1 MGAIFIPRNMTIID
15 DIKSK
20 LDLVDFVGDK
30 VTLKKS
36 GSSSYSGFCPFH
48 SNTKT
53 PSFAVFPHTQTWR
66 CFGSCNEGGDIFDY
80 VQKLDGVDLGQAI
93 ATLAG
98 RAGIILDNSPEGV
111 AKQRKQTELRVL
123 HAAVADHYREN
134 LRRNH
139 KAQGFLRGRGF
150 PSRTIFNGLIGY
162 AEGHALVRHLRGLDL
177 LDLAI
182 DNHILGHDNDKGRTY
197 DPLHDGVVYLC
208 HNAHG
213 QIVDFESRSIVEKK
227 HRRLGPK
234 SPFWA
239 IHQKKGLLVVV
250 EGPADALTWWQ
261 MGFNALATNG
271 VNLAGLDTTDIK
283 RFSEVYYIQDRDEA
297 GDANAVKLAS
307 AIGPMTRLVK
317 TWSIA
322 GCKDSNDLI
331 RNGLKPERKH
341 FEAMLRGGVIYLDTV
356 IQQASRATHSE
367 FDTLIG
373 ELFSQLRKLDDI
385 PLLRYKKQI
394 CKSLKLSSVDFA
406 QYMKV
411 SEPEPTVQAEFD
423 LDFRTAK
430 EFYEVVRGRT
440 FYLKQ
445 DKEGAI
451 RPELLIEAELSINK
465 IIHRVGN
472 DEQIELLIDCQQPG
486 NRKLAPAKIPLQDFE
501 SMKWITNNWPLLGVR
516 PPVRDNSAF
525 LREAI
530 QNLSKPSHKII
541 FEQTGWRMVDGQ
553 RCFLTNE
560 GALGYS
566 GETDIEVDL
575 SVDRAETNMKY
586 YRLPLEPVNVVE
598 AWKHSLD
605 LWDGLGDG
613 AIMLWAAAHLAP
625 LKPLLSP
632 TFVIM
637 IYART
642 NSFKSTIATLFQSYF
657 GDWHKHGSKDA
668 WKFLAGSFR
677 STLHSIIKNA
687 YLAKD
692 TLYVV
697 DDFFPREDNEAK
709 RMVGTLVELIRGFGN
724 SAGRDRLK
732 GGGRFQQHS
741 DKPRCISIITA
752 EELPKEKLE
761 ESDLARIISYPL
773 KSWDKDDPMLDS
785 FLRRLNDA
793 YNVQGPHLPHAM
805 SAFCLHLAENWET
818 LQKQLPQV
826 EAKNLALFNKSR
838 YPRQPESFAKLL
850 TAIDVALEYAVSIG
864 AITLAE
870 STKRQKRA
878 LAVLKDIMESHGLQI
893 QSSDPTERFVEVL
906 RDKLD
911 DNWVLAKG
919 QISSQDSKSDDFDLQ
934 IPYHQEHA
942 GYKDDEFIYLKP
954 EFFKKVLADKYK
966 PFTLGLNTMYER
978 MAQKGWIM
986 RGSDGKASIV
996 RWVLHRN
1003 SAVRLIHIPLEV
1015 IYPELKK
1022 EK

>member
-1 MGAIFIPRNMTIID
+1 MTIIEE
-15 DIKSK
+15 IKSRI
-20 LDLVDFVGDK
+20 DLVDFVGEK

-53 PSFAVFPHTQTWR
+53 PSFAVFPQTQTWR
-66 CFGSCNEGGDIFDY
+66 CFGACNEGGDIFDY
-80 VQKLDGVDLGQAI
+80 VMKLDGIDLGQAI
-93 ATLAG
+93 VSLAG
-98 RAGIILDNSPEGV
+98 RAGIVLDNSPEGV

-134 LRRNH
+134 LRRNY

-150 PSRTIFNGLIGY
+150 RNGTIFNGLIGY
-162 AEGHALVRHLRGLDL
+162 AEGHELVRYLRQRDL
-177 LDLAI
+177 LDVAI
-182 DNHILGHDNDKGRTY
+182 DNHILGHDNGRSY
-197 DPLHDGVVYLC
+197 DPLHDGVVYIC

-213 QIVDFESRSIVEKK
+213 QIVDFESRSITEKK

-234 SPFWA
+234 QPFWA
-239 IHQKKGLLVVV
+239 LHTKKGQLVVV

-261 MGFNALATNG
+261 MGINALATNG
-271 VNLAGLDTTDIK
+271 VNLAGLDMADFK
-283 RFSEVYYIQDRDEA
+283 RFEVYHVQDRDEA
-297 GDANAVKLAS
+297 GDVSAVKLAS
-307 AIGPMTRLVK
+307 AIGPMTRMVK

-322 GCKDSNDLI
+322 GVKDSNDLI

-341 FEAMLRGGVIYLDTV
+341 FEAMLRGGTIYIDGL
-356 IQQASRATHSE
+356 IWLASQATDSE
-367 FDTLIG
+367 FDVLIG
-373 ELFSQLRKLDDI
+373 EIFSQLRKLENI
-385 PLLRYKKQI
+385 PLLRYKKQV
-394 CKSLKLSSVDFA
+394 CKALKMSSPDFA

-411 SEPEPTVQAEFD
+411 SEPEPTSEAEFEV
-423 LDFRTAK
+423 DFRTAK
-430 EFYEVVRGRT
+430 DFYAVKNNRT

-451 RPELLIEAELSINK
+451 RPELLIEAELSISK
-465 IIHRVGN
+465 IVHRIGN
-472 DEQIELLIDCQQPG
+472 EEQIELLIDCQQPNG
-486 NRKLAPAKIPLQDFE
+486 AGGAKKLPAAKIPLQDFE
-501 SMKWITNNWPLLGVR
+501 SMRWVTNHWPLLGIR
-516 PPVRDNSAF
+516 PPVKDNAAF

-560 GALGYS
+560 GALGYG

-586 YRLPLEPVNVVE
+586 YRLPLEPVNIVE
-598 AWKHSLD
+598 AWKASLD

-613 AIMLWAAAHLAP
+613 AILLWAAAHLAP

-668 WKFLAGSFR
+668 WKYLAGSFR
-677 STLHSIIKNA
+677 STLHSIIKNS

-692 TLYVV
+692 TLFVI
-697 DDFFPREDNEAK
+697 DDFFPREDTEAK

-732 GGGRFQQHS
+732 GGGRFQTHS
-741 DKPRCISIITA
+741 DKPRCLSIITA

-773 KSWDKDDPMLDS
+773 KSWDKDDPMLEG
-785 FLRRLNDA
+785 FLRRLNEA

-805 SAFCLHLAENWET
+805 SAFCLYLSENWEE
-818 LQKQLPQV
+818 LQKQLPTV

-850 TAIDVALEYAVSIG
+850 TAIDVALLYAVSIG
-864 AITLAE
+864 AINEAE
-870 STKRQKRA
+870 AKKRQKRA

-911 DNWVLAKG
+911 DNWLLATG
-919 QISSQDSKSDDFDLQ
+919 QMSGKASSDDTE
-934 IPYHQEHA
+934 IKVPYGHEHA
-942 GYKDDEFIYLKP
+942 GYKDDTFIYLKP
-954 EFFKKVLADKYK
+954 EYFKKVLADKYK

-978 MAQKGWIM
+978 LAQKGWLV
-986 RGSDGKASIV
+986 RGADGAATQT
-996 RWVLHRN
+996 RWVFHRN
-1003 SAVRLIHIPLEV
+1003 SAIRLVHIPLHV
-1015 IYPELKK
+1015 VYPELKE